1 MRGVG
6 SQFRWGLA
14 VVAERAVA
22 ALDRGSHTLGLG
34 GPDELERVGG
44 AVCLGRRRGAAL
56 RLLLL
61 RADESLPGRRHS
73 VLVGCRT

>member
-44 AVCLGRRRGAAL
+44 VAHQPVENAAQQLGGGQAMF
-56 RLLLL
+56 
-61 RADESLPGRRHS
+61 S
-73 VLVGCRT
+73 